1 MYQYICLGQVQ
12 MCVAGKLHICT
23 VSTTVAPTIVN
34 TVINKTISALEGSSV
49 TLQFQIINANPSV
62 TTNQIQWYFN
72 NTLAIK
78 HRTILYEN
86 ILVFTSDL
94 RSLTISS
101 INYDITGRISIT
113 AQNTVGSDSD
123 YIDLVIEGLLEYY

>member
-1 MYQYICLGQVQ
+1 MYV
-12 MCVAGKLHICT
+12 VGKLHICT
-23 VSTTVAPTIVN
+23 VSLTVAPTIVN

-49 TLQFQIINANPSV
+49 MLQFQIINANPSV

-78 HRTILYEN
+78 YRTILYGN

-94 RSLTISS
+94 RSLTIRS

-123 YIDLVIEGLLEYY
+123 YIDLVIEGLLKYY

>member
-1 MYQYICLGQVQ
+1 MRQ
-12 MCVAGKLHICT
+12 CVFSF
-23 VSTTVAPTIVN
+23 VVAPTIVN
-34 TVINKTISALEGSSV
+34 TVINKTISALEGNSV

-78 HRTILYEN
+78 YRTNLYGN

-113 AQNTVGSDSD
+113 AQNIVGSDSN
-123 YIDLVIEGLLEYY
+123 YVDLIIEGLLEY

>member
-1 MYQYICLGQVQ
+1 M
-12 MCVAGKLHICT
+12 
-23 VSTTVAPTIVN
+23 
-34 TVINKTISALEGSSV
+34 
-49 TLQFQIINANPSV
+49 QFQIINANPSV

-72 NTLAIK
+72 NTLGIK
-78 HRTILYEN
+78 YRTILYGN

-123 YIDLVIEGLLEYY
+123 YIDLVIEGLLKYY

>member
-1 MYQYICLGQVQ
+1 M
-12 MCVAGKLHICT
+12 
-23 VSTTVAPTIVN
+23 
-34 TVINKTISALEGSSV
+34 
-49 TLQFQIINANPSV
+49 

-78 HRTILYEN
+78 YRTNLYGN

-101 INYDITGRISIT
+101 INYDIAGRISMT
-113 AQNTVGSDSD
+113 AQNAAGSDSD
-123 YIDLVIEGLLEYY
+123 YIDLIIEGLLEYCNAISHNYVDLQYQLVYDGTAAY